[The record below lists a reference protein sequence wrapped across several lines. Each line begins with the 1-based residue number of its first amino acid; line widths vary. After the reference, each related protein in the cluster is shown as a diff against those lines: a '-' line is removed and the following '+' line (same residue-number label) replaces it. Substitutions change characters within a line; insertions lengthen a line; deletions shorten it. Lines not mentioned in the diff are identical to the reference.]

1 MLRGWD
7 YKENISL
14 QTSRLINS
22 FISMPSLFGTACRNG
37 IWPIIFG
44 LLEMASFSLYI
55 LKLKCPMHL
64 DFTEDINRTV
74 VEKDASRFSL
84 SLLYKSKVDVALQS
98 AYT

>member
-1 MLRGWD
+1 
-7 YKENISL
+7 
-14 QTSRLINS
+14 
-22 FISMPSLFGTACRNG
+22 
-37 IWPIIFG
+37 
-44 LLEMASFSLYI
+44 MASFSLYI